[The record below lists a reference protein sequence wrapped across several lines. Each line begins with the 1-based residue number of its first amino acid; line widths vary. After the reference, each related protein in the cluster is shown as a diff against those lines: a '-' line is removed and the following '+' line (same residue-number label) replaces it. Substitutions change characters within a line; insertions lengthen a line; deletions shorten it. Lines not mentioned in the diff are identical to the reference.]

1 VAPTRIATS
10 LDASAISADI
20 AEGFAAYR
28 AWAPSSWQPPVLGFA
43 EIAQFADALTRPDVW
58 CLLALEG
65 DEVIGH
71 VALSRSTREDPGPPP
86 AGTVYVWQLFVRPRW
101 QGRGIAKQLMQAA
114 VTEAGERG
122 YGDMRLWTP
131 QGAGRARR
139 FYEREGWT
147 VTGRTNP
154 NSPFGLPTI
163 EYGRRSVA
171 RTSRTLSNA
180 R

>member
-1 VAPTRIATS
+1 VPGST
-10 LDASAISADI
+10 
-20 AEGFAAYR
+20 
-28 AWAPSSWQPPVLGFA
+28 
-43 EIAQFADALTRPDVW
+43 EIAQFADALTRRDVW

-86 AGTVYVWQLFVRPRW
+86 AGTVYVWQLFVRPSW

-114 VTEAGERG
+114 VTEAAERG
-122 YGDMRLWTP
+122 YSGMRLWTP
-131 QGAGRARR
+131 QGASRARR

-163 EYGRRSVA
+163 EYGCSVLPA
-171 RTSRTLSNA
+171 NPSATGFS
-180 R
+180 